1 MRNRFVAQEQGKLT
15 RSDQARSCPDCRNS
29 VRSYFAAELRGSGE
43 FMLPSRSRA
52 RLAASAFLTGL
63 LAYWLGVEGAA
74 PLDRVARVRSAVDR
88 VSR

>member
-1 MRNRFVAQEQGKLT
+1 
-15 RSDQARSCPDCRNS
+15 
-29 VRSYFAAELRGSGE
+29 
-43 FMLPSRSRA
+43 MLPSRSRA
-52 RLAASAFLTGL
+52 RLAAFAFLTGL